1 MQTLGD
7 LIDRLTIAN
16 IRLWHLEDI
25 KHDENASD
33 SEVANAARKI
43 SVVNKERNMLIDEIN
58 QYMKDCMSGKIKH
71 FGFPKNKLY

>member
-7 LIDRLTIAN
+7 LIDKLTVAN

-33 SEVANAARKI
+33 AEVANAARKI
-43 SVVNKERNMLIDEIN
+43 CVVNKERNMLIDEIN
-58 QYMKDCMSGKIKH
+58 QYIKDCMSGKIKN